1 MKTNDL
7 KSLHTKTK
15 EELESLLRDKNLEYS
30 KIKMDIKSGRIK
42 ITRLGFNLRKEMTKI
57 KTILNKKV

>member
-42 ITRLGFNLRKEMTKI
+42 NTRLGFNLRKEMTKI

>member
-7 KSLHTKTK
+7 KILHTKTK
-15 EELESLLRDKNLEYS
+15 EELEALLKEKGIEYS

-42 ITRLGFNLRKEMTKI
+42 NTRLGFNVRKDMTKI
-57 KTILNKKV
+57 KTIIGKI